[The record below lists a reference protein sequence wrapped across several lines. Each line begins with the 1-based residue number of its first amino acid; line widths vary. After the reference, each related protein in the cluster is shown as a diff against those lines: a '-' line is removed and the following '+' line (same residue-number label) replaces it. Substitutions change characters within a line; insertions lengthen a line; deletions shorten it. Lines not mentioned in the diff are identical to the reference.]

1 MQSDGEVKHLSKWPA
16 AARTPHSISRKN
28 HMSVI
33 INTNTSATLA
43 ATNLGKANSMLQ
55 KSMARLSS
63 GSKLSN
69 SSDDAGGLGVSMR
82 MGAAIKRSDA
92 ADSNVQN
99 AISFLQTQDGTLDS
113 VGKVLVRIAEL
124 KTLSLDVTKSAADIA
139 NYDTE
144 FTALKGEITKQ
155 AGSTFNGVALF
166 GGTTVNVSTTED
178 GAAAGNVA
186 ITKSNLAANADVA
199 AITAGANLAAITAA
213 DVDDA
218 ITAVAGFRA
227 QNGADSS
234 RLQFASDMLQVNRNN
249 LESANSRIA
258 DVDVAR
264 ESTAL
269 ARNNIMVQAGTSML
283 AQANSSTQAVL
294 KLLQG

>member
-1 MQSDGEVKHLSKWPA
+1 
-16 AARTPHSISRKN
+16 
-28 HMSVI
+28 MSVV
-33 INTNTSATLA
+33 INTNASATLA
-43 ATNLGKANSMLQ
+43 ATNLSKANSMLQ

-63 GSKLSN
+63 GSKLSS

-82 MGAAIKRSDA
+82 LGAAIKRSDA

-99 AISFLQTQDGTLDS
+99 AISFLQTQDGALDN
-113 VGKVLVRIAEL
+113 VGKVLTRIAEL
-124 KTLSLDVTKSAADIA
+124 KTLSLDVTKSTADIA

-144 FTALKGEITKQ
+144 FTALKGEISKQ
-155 AGSTFNGVALF
+155 AGSSFNSVALF

-178 GAAAGNVA
+178 GGSAGNVA
-186 ITKSNLAANADVA
+186 ITKSNLAANTDVA
-199 AITAGANLAAITAA
+199 AITGAANLAAISSSS
-213 DVDDA
+213 VDSA

-258 DVDVAR
+258 DVDVAK

-283 AQANSSTQAVL
+283 SQANSSAQAVL
-294 KLLQG
+294 KLLQ

>member
-1 MQSDGEVKHLSKWPA
+1 
-16 AARTPHSISRKN
+16 
-28 HMSVI
+28 MSVI
-33 INTNTSATLA
+33 INTNTAATLA

-55 KSMARLSS
+55 KSMSRLSS
-63 GSKLSN
+63 GSKLSS

-82 MGAAIKRSDA
+82 LGAAIKRSDA

-144 FTALKGEITKQ
+144 FTSLKGEITKQ

-186 ITKSNLAANADVA
+186 ITKSNLAADSAVA
-199 AITAGANLAAITAA
+199 AITGGANLAAITSAN
-213 DVDDA
+213 VDAA
-218 ITAVAGFRA
+218 ITSVAGFRA

-258 DVDVAR
+258 DVDVAK
-264 ESTAL
+264 ESTSL

-294 KLLQG
+294 KLLQ

>member
-1 MQSDGEVKHLSKWPA
+1 
-16 AARTPHSISRKN
+16 
-28 HMSVI
+28 MSVI
-33 INTNTSATLA
+33 INTNTAATLA

-82 MGAAIKRSDA
+82 LGAAIRRSDA
-92 ADSNVQN
+92 ADTNVQN
-99 AISFLQTQDGTLDS
+99 AISFLQTQDGALDS
-113 VGKVLVRIAEL
+113 VGKVLSRIAEL
-124 KTLSLDVTKSAADIA
+124 KTLSLDVTKSTADVA

-144 FTALKGEITKQ
+144 FTALQGEITKQ
-155 AGSTFNGVALF
+155 AAGTFNAVTLF

-178 GAAAGNVA
+178 GLAAGDVA
-186 ITKSNLAANADVA
+186 ITKSDLAADAGVT
-199 AITAGANLAAITAA
+199 AITGAANLAAVTTTN
-213 DVDDA
+213 VTDA
-218 ITAVAGFRA
+218 ITSVAGFRA

-249 LESANSRIA
+249 LEAANSRIA
-258 DVDVAR
+258 DVDVAK

-269 ARNNIMVQAGTSML
+269 ARHNIMVQAGTSML
-283 AQANSSTQAVL
+283 AQANTSTQAVL
-294 KLLQG
+294 KLLQ